1 MGYVL
6 PCMLMC
12 CVVNISGIAC
22 ELESVAHAAHYRD
35 YDKYRATLQSILYFV
50 RALDVP
56 TVSAFTTPVSV
67 KEWLQERLK
76 VSAS

>member
-1 MGYVL
+1 MHADVL
-6 PCMLMC
+6 C
-12 CVVNISGIAC
+12 CAMNTSGIAC

-35 YDKYRATLQSILYFV
+35 YDKYRSTLQSILYFV
-50 RALDVP
+50 RALDAP

-76 VSAS
+76 VCASWH